1 MSGIGR
7 ASALI
12 GAGTLLSRVTG
23 LIRTIVLVTIL
34 GSVASRAGDAFTIA
48 NQLPNTIYE
57 IISYG
62 ILTAVI
68 VPQIVRASAHADGG
82 RDFISKLFTLGT
94 VVLVVTASV
103 AMVCAPLLVELFAP
117 TFTPDQKALATVLAY
132 WCLPQIF
139 FYGLYALVGEA
150 LNARKVYGPFT
161 WAPIVNNV
169 VSIVG
174 FSLIG
179 VYFGTDLTLVSDWT
193 PGMVAALGATATG
206 GIAVQAAL
214 LLFFW
219 RRTGLHLRP
228 DFRWRG
234 VGLGDIGRLA
244 GWTFAMVIVRTLAG
258 LVQTRVV
265 TEASGGGASAFA
277 MANAWLVFMLPY
289 SIIVMSIG
297 TPYFTRLSEH
307 AHEGRDDD
315 VRADLSSSISVTGML
330 ITVSAA
336 ALMVAAIP
344 ATRVFVTSA
353 DHAVAAAPVLVAF
366 LVGLIPLS
374 VLFVVQRTFYA
385 YNDTRTPFVFTVIQC
400 VLFVML
406 ILVAQVILP
415 TEQLAA
421 GVALGQS
428 ISSTVQV
435 IIATMFLRRKLGTLG
450 ARSWLIAYGRFI
462 VAAVPAAGAGWLTFL
477 LLGGASGWTT
487 ASQLLGAVGTAV
499 IGVVVLLVY
508 VAFLALLRAPELEA
522 AWALVR
528 RMLPG
533 GRSSG

>member
-1 MSGIGR
+1 MSGVAR

-12 GAGTLLSRVTG
+12 GAGTLVSRVTG
-23 LIRTIVLVTIL
+23 LVRTIVLVTVL

-68 VPQIVRASAHADGG
+68 VPQIVRAATHSDGG
-82 RDFISKLFTLGT
+82 REFISKLFTLGT
-94 VVLVVTASV
+94 VVLLITAAV
-103 AMVCAPLLVELFAP
+103 ATVCAPLLVELFAP
-117 TFTPDQKALATVLAY
+117 TFTPGQKALATALAY

-169 VSIVG
+169 VSIIG
-174 FSLIG
+174 FGLIG
-179 VYFGTDLTLVSDWT
+179 LYFGTELELVSDWT
-193 PGMVAALGATATG
+193 PGMIAALGATATG
-206 GIAVQAAL
+206 GIVVQAAVL
-214 LLFFW
+214 LAFW

-244 GWTFAMVIVRTLAG
+244 GWTFAMVVVRTLAG

-265 TEASGGGASAFA
+265 TEASGDGASAFA

-307 AHEGRDDD
+307 ANEGRDDD
-315 VRADLSSSISVTGML
+315 VRADLSSSIRITGML
-330 ITVSAA
+330 VTISAA

-344 ATRVFVTSA
+344 ATRVFVNTS
-353 DHAVAAAPVLVAF
+353 DQAVVAAPVLVAY
-366 LVGLIPLS
+366 LVGLVPLS
-374 VLFVVQRTFYA
+374 ILFVVQRAFYA

-400 VLFVML
+400 ALFVVL
-406 ILVAQVILP
+406 VLVAQAILP
-415 TEQLAA
+415 VEQLAA

-428 ISSTVQV
+428 VSTAVQV
-435 IIATMFLRRKLGTLG
+435 LIATVLLKRRMRTLG
-450 ARSWLIAYGRFI
+450 VRAWVVSYARFVL
-462 VAAVPAAGAGWLTFL
+462 AALPAAGAGWLVYV
-477 LLGGASGWTT
+477 LLGGDAGWTT
-487 ASQLLGAVGTAV
+487 SDKLLGAVGTGIIGAASFAV
-499 IGVVVLLVY
+499 YLGV
-508 VAFLALLRAPELEA
+508 LALLRAPELSPVMT
-522 AWALVR
+522 LVR
-528 RMLPG
+528 RMLSG
-533 GRSSG
+533 GR

>member
-1 MSGIGR
+1 VSIGR

-12 GAGTLLSRVTG
+12 AAGTLVSRLTG
-23 LIRTIVLVTIL
+23 VVRTIVLVTVL
-34 GSVASRAGDAFTIA
+34 GSVASRAGDAFTVA

-68 VPQIVRASAHADGG
+68 VPQIVRSAAHADGG
-82 RDFISKLFTLGT
+82 RTFISKLFTLGT
-94 VVLVVTASV
+94 VVLLVTSLV
-103 AMVCAPLLVELFAP
+103 ATLCAPLLVDLFAP
-117 TFTPDQKALATVLAY
+117 TFTPGQQALATALAY

-139 FYGLYALVGEA
+139 FYGIYALVGEA

-169 VSIVG
+169 VSIIG
-174 FSLIG
+174 FALIG
-179 VYFGTDLTLVSDWT
+179 VYFGTDLTSVADWT
-193 PGMVAALGATATG
+193 PAMITALGATATG
-206 GIAVQAAL
+206 GIVVQAGVL
-214 LLFFW
+214 LLFW

-265 TEASGGGASAFA
+265 TEASGDGASAFA

-297 TPYFTRLSEH
+297 TPYFTRLAEH

-315 VRADLSSSISVTGML
+315 VRADLSTSIRVTGL
-330 ITVSAA
+330 LVTIAAA
-336 ALMVAAIP
+336 ALMVAAVP
-344 ATRVFVTSA
+344 ATRVFANAAS
-353 DHAVAAAPVLVAF
+353 DAVAAAPVLVAF

-374 VLFVVQRTFYA
+374 ILFVVQRAFYA

-400 VLFVML
+400 ALFVV
-406 ILVAQVILP
+406 LVLAARATLP
-415 TEQLAA
+415 LDQLAA
-421 GVALGQS
+421 GVALAQS
-428 ISSTVQV
+428 ISTAVQV
-435 IIATMFLRRKLGTLG
+435 LIAALLLRRRMGRLH
-450 ARSWLIAYGRFI
+450 ARAWLVSYGRF
-462 VAAVPAAGAGWLTFL
+462 VLAAVPAAGAGWLVYL
-477 LLGGASGWTT
+477 LMGGDEGWTT
-487 ASQLLGAVGTAV
+487 ADKLLGALGTA
-499 IGVVVLLVY
+499 IICA
-508 VAFLALLRAPELEA
+508 VAFVVYLGVLTLLRAPELRPV
-522 AWALVR
+522 LDQLR
-528 RMLPG
+528 RFVPG
-533 GRSSG
+533 GR

>member
-7 ASALI
+7 ASVLI
-12 GAGTLLSRVTG
+12 GAGTLVSRLTG
-23 LIRTIVLVTIL
+23 VVRTIVLVTVL
-34 GSVASRAGDAFTIA
+34 GSVASRAGDAFQVA

-68 VPQIVRASAHADGG
+68 VPQIVRAAAHADGG
-82 RDFISKLFTLGT
+82 RTFISKLFTLGT
-94 VVLVVTASV
+94 VVLLVTALV
-103 AMVCAPLLVELFAP
+103 ATLCAPLLVELFAP
-117 TFTPDQKALATVLAY
+117 SFTPNQHALATALAY

-174 FSLIG
+174 FGLIG
-179 VYFGTDLTLVSDWT
+179 LFFGTDLSGVADWT
-193 PGMVAALGATATG
+193 PEMIAALGATATG
-206 GIAVQAAL
+206 GIVVQAGVL
-214 LLFFW
+214 LLFW

-244 GWTFAMVIVRTLAG
+244 GWTFAMVVVRTLAG

-265 TEASGGGASAFA
+265 TEASGDGASAFA

-315 VRADLSSSISVTGML
+315 VRTDLSASIRVTGLL
-330 ITVSAA
+330 ITIAAA
-336 ALMVAAIP
+336 ALIVAAVP
-344 ATRVFVTSA
+344 ATRVFVNAA
-353 DHAVAAAPVLVAF
+353 DQAVAAAPVLVAF
-366 LVGLIPLS
+366 LIGLIPLS
-374 VLFVVQRTFYA
+374 ILFVVQRAFYA

-400 VLFVML
+400 ALFVVL
-406 ILVAQVILP
+406 VLVAQAVLP
-415 TEQLAA
+415 VEQLAA
-421 GVALGQS
+421 GIALGQS
-428 ISSTVQV
+428 ISTGVQV
-435 IIATMFLRRKLGTLG
+435 TIAAVLLRRRMRRLE
-450 ARSWLIAYGRFI
+450 ARSWLVSYARF
-462 VAAVPAAGAGWLTFL
+462 VAAALPAAGAGWLAYL
-477 LLGGASGWTT
+477 LMGSDQGWTT
-487 ASQLLGAVGTAV
+487 TDKLFGALGTA
-499 IGVVVLLVY
+499 IICA
-508 VAFLALLRAPELEA
+508 VAFVVYLGILTALRAPELRPV
-522 AWALVR
+522 LSQLQR
-528 RMLPG
+528 FLPS
-533 GRSSG
+533 GR

>member
-1 MSGIGR
+1 MSGVAR

-12 GAGTLLSRVTG
+12 GAGTLVSRLTG
-23 LIRTIVLVTIL
+23 LARTIVLVTVL
-34 GSVASRAGDAFTIA
+34 GSVASRAGDAFAIA

-68 VPQIVRASAHADGG
+68 VPQIVRASAHSDGG
-82 RDFISKLFTLGT
+82 RVFISKLFTLGT
-94 VVLVVTASV
+94 VVLLLTAAV
-103 AMVCAPLLVELFAP
+103 ATVCAPLLVELFAP
-117 TFTPDQKALATVLAY
+117 SFTPDQKALATVLAY

-169 VSIVG
+169 VSIIG
-174 FSLIG
+174 FGLIG
-179 VYFGTDLTLVSDWT
+179 VFFGSELTLVSDWT
-193 PGMVAALGATATG
+193 PGMIAALGATATG
-206 GIAVQAAL
+206 GIVVQAGVL
-214 LLFFW
+214 LLFW

-228 DFRWRG
+228 DFHWRG

-244 GWTFAMVIVRTLAG
+244 GWTFAMVVVRTLAG

-265 TEASGGGASAFA
+265 TEASGDGASAFA

-315 VRADLSSSISVTGML
+315 VRSDLSSSIRITGML
-330 ITVSAA
+330 VTIAAA
-336 ALMVAAIP
+336 ALMVAAVP
-344 ATRVFVTSA
+344 ATRIFVNSA
-353 DHAVAAAPVLVAF
+353 DHAVAAAPVLVAY

-374 VLFVVQRTFYA
+374 ILFVVQRAFYA
-385 YNDTRTPFVFTVIQC
+385 YNDTRTPFFFTVIQC
-400 VLFVML
+400 VLFVVL
-406 ILVAQVILP
+406 VLVAQATLP
-415 TEQLAA
+415 AEQLAA

-428 ISSTVQV
+428 ISTTVQV
-435 IIATMFLRRKLGTLG
+435 VIASFLLKRRLGTLG
-450 ARSWLIAYGRFI
+450 ATPWLVSYGRFV
-462 VAAVPAAGAGWLTFL
+462 VAALPAAAAGWGTFL
-477 LLGGASGWTT
+477 LLGGSDGWTT
-487 ASQLLGAVGTAV
+487 SDKLLGAIGTG
-499 IGVVVLLVY
+499 IICVVSFAVY
-508 VAFLALLRAPELEA
+508 VGVLALLRAPELRPA
-522 AWALVR
+522 LALVQRFVPGR
-528 RMLPG
+528 R
-533 GRSSG
+533 